1 MNNPLISVVVPI
13 YNTESAL
20 ERTLNALSVQTVKD
34 IEFILVDDGST
45 DKSGAIC
52 DSFAEKDSRF
62 KVLHQ
67 PNRGVCNAINNGLA
81 IATGKYIG
89 FCDSDDVPEPDLYE
103 TLYQLIIENDC
114 DVSMVKYAVHNS
126 DGSIDAPQ
134 TGELTIFED
143 RREAL
148 KRLLTLNIDLGI
160 YTKLI
165 SADLCKKVRFEE
177 PRKLNEDKYYLLEIF
192 MIANKLCYKDI
203 CKYNYYRCEGESSSR
218 TKFSEK
224 FLDLLYFAEK
234 IEKTINENYP
244 ELSDYVIANNVIT
257 YLRFTQLSILLDG
270 ENLFEEEHK
279 RLRKYLKAVN
289 PEICKKYLTKKLY
302 IKWKLYKLGKLPY
315 KLSVKLLT
323 SI

>member
-1 MNNPLISVVVPI
+1 MNNPMISVIVPV
-13 YNTESAL
+13 YNSEANL
-20 ERTLNALSVQTVKD
+20 ERTLNALSVQTVND
-34 IEFILVDDGST
+34 IEFIIVDDGST

-67 PNRGVCNAINNGLA
+67 PNGGVCNARNNGLA
-81 IATGKYIG
+81 VAKGKYIG
-89 FCDSDDVPEPDLYE
+89 FCDSDDVPEADLYE
-103 TLYQLIIENDC
+103 TLYKLIIDNDC

-126 DGSIDAPQ
+126 NGTIDAQQ
-134 TGELTIFED
+134 TGKLTVFDD

-148 KRLLTLNIDLGI
+148 KSLLTLNIDLGI

-177 PRKLNEDKYYLLEIF
+177 PRKLNEDKYYLFEIF
-192 MIANKLCYKDI
+192 MLAEKLCYKDV
-203 CKYNYYRCEGESSSR
+203 CKYNYYRYEESSSR

-224 FLDLLYFAEK
+224 YLDLLYFTEK
-234 IEKTINENYP
+234 MEQKINETYP
-244 ELSDYVIANNVIT
+244 ELADYAVANNVIT
-257 YLRFTQLSILLDG
+257 YLRFTQLAIMLGSKDMFKDEQNKI
-270 ENLFEEEHK
+270 
-279 RLRKYLKAVN
+279 RKYLKAVN

-315 KLSVKLLT
+315 ELSVKLLT
-323 SI
+323 SV